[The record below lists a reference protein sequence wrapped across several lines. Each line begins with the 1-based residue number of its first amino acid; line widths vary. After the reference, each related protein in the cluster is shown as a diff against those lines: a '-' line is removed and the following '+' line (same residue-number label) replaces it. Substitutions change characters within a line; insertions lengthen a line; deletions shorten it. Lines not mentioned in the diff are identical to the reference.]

1 MKAVLRVGQ
10 KDTLTA
16 VKKVEMMVESRVGQK
31 VALMAVKMADMMAA
45 SRVG

>member
-1 MKAVLRVGQ
+1 M
-10 KDTLTA
+10 
-16 VKKVEMMVESRVGQK
+16 KVEMMVVSRVGQK